1 MLCNT
6 AQKSRLIVGGSLP
19 PLFAKLGDGNIRTLK
34 NMKVGGKRANSGAKK
49 KDPKELK
56 KGVTIYVRQAT
67 IDHLG
72 GMSETKDFL
81 NSKIT
86 KK

>member
-1 MLCNT
+1 
-6 AQKSRLIVGGSLP
+6 
-19 PLFAKLGDGNIRTLK
+19 
-34 NMKVGGKRANSGAKK
+34 MKVGGKRANSGAKK

-56 KGVTIYVRQAT
+56 KGVTIYVKQAT
-67 IDHLG
+67 IDQLG